1 MFWDVFS
8 WISPNL
14 VHERIEKQNKF
25 LKSGFI
31 EAKVRS
37 IVEFLER
44 NTCKCSVKK
53 NNIIEIEVD
62 LVR

>member
-1 MFWDVFS
+1 M
-8 WISPNL
+8 
-14 VHERIEKQNKF
+14 VHERVEKQNKF

-37 IVEFLER
+37 IVEVLEI
-44 NTCKCSVKK
+44 NTCKCPIKK
-53 NNIIEIEVD
+53 NNIIEIKVD